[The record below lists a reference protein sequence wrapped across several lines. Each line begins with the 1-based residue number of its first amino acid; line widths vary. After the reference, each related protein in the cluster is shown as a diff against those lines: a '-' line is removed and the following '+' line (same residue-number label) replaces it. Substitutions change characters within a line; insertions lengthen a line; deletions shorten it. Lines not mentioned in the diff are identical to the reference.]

1 MYLLHTY
8 PDRFV
13 VDVDGAMSAHQHGGE
28 GASTDSLVIDRAT
41 GAMSRSKGPQRPP
54 HGAAYSERIDGLVG
68 IIQSGGAH
76 TQSRRGRWGESR
88 ECERS
93 ERW

>member
-13 VDVDGAMSAHQHGGE
+13 VDVDGALSAHHHGGE
-28 GASTDSLVIDRAT
+28 GATTDSLVIDRAT

-68 IIQSGGAH
+68 IIQSEDAGA
-76 TQSRRGRWGESR
+76 QRANEDV
-88 ECERS
+88 
-93 ERW
+93 